1 MDSQSSSFF
10 RNESTLIEKA
20 KMDNNAFNMLYEF
33 YFPKIYGFVSKRTGD
48 RESAEDIVS
57 LTFTQAFVHLE
68 KYQHKDSTFGAWLY
82 KIASNKLI
90 DYYRKEGGKKIVPI
104 DDNDT
109 IEIEF
114 ESSIDLDIQAR
125 NVRETLKKL
134 PAKYQKIITLKFY
147 SDLSNEEISQVMDIS
162 LNNVYVL
169 LFRALKKFKKL
180 FKQYE

>member
-1 MDSQSSSFF
+1 
-10 RNESTLIEKA
+10 
-20 KMDNNAFNMLYEF
+20 MDNNAFDMLYEF
-33 YFPKIYGFVSKRTGD
+33 YFPKIYSFVSKRTGD

-90 DYYRKEGGKKIVPI
+90 DYYRREGGKKIVPI

-109 IEIEF
+109 IESEIC
-114 ESSIDLDIQAR
+114 SAQSVKNDIDLDIQAR

-147 SDLSNEEISQVMDIS
+147 SDLSNEEISQVMEIS